1 MDLILRKTREAV
13 KMDTNIRNAITKMNA
28 ATGYDMGAE
37 VSRTMSQPWEKTETD
52 PDAWYAM
59 IYNTEGMMEIEFIE
73 REGGVVA
80 SVMNRFNFTTAKVVR
95 IMDVLMEYMPISPP
109 GGD

>member
-1 MDLILRKTREAV
+1 
-13 KMDTNIRNAITKMNA
+13 
-28 ATGYDMGAE
+28 
-37 VSRTMSQPWEKTETD
+37 
-52 PDAWYAM
+52 M

-73 REGGVVA
+73 RDGGVVA